1 MAFNVRDKPMVE
13 KSNYKYQPGETAEQ
27 IRLRALDLKNK
38 RLLDKQIREE
48 EEKQKYM
55 KDRDHIRK
63 MHE

>member
-1 MAFNVRDKPMVE
+1 MVE